1 MSHTFCVMV
10 RNTCFE
16 LGLISFYSLW
26 LIQFNGY
33 SITLFL
39 KKKTIWIFKF
49 QFGAFFVL
57 LWAWVMTRKNTVSK
71 NRFYRHFMCSIKY
84 TNKCIRRDQTL
95 RSHMNCQMEFI
106 TFDWKY
112 ALNNYYMQK
121 RFIELIV
128 VQKLYI
134 TITEKK
140 HRTL

>member
-1 MSHTFCVMV
+1 MCHGAKHVLWA
-10 RNTCFE
+10 RPD
-16 LGLISFYSLW
+16 LILFTVVDTIQWVFNYSF
-26 LIQFNGY
+26 F
-33 SITLFL
+33 F